1 MLRSGGIGILE
12 SVKVTEC
19 VGGTVANFLK
29 NFCDGG
35 AELPL
40 IGESLLAAGASL
52 VRGARGGPEGG
63 LCRTVICFQSQP
75 STRLARVDDSE

>member
-40 IGESLLAAGASL
+40 IAGVVVGSGSEFTAW
-52 VRGARGGPEGG
+52 GAGRAG
-63 LCRTVICFQSQP
+63 R
-75 STRLARVDDSE
+75 RVV